1 MNPHESTYHRK
12 HKLKGGALIYVVLL
26 SMLISSLLSAL
37 LLINHYQGILT
48 DKNYF
53 YTLAKDNLDSGLQ
66 LFFASNVSAKSFE
79 TQLFDSKIDSFS
91 LQRETWGLFH
101 LLHTQAQHGSV
112 NIQKSC
118 LVGERIPKSHQ
129 FSLYLT
135 DKRQPLILTGDTHL
149 KGKIFVP
156 SSGIRSGNI
165 GRISY
170 QRPQLFE
177 GISATSSSQSKRLL
191 LPHKQELIRLLS
203 QLSAQSAS
211 GETYLLQE
219 AYLQQAWN
227 KNTYNF
233 ESPHSLILENCEIQ
247 DKVLVYSPGNIK
259 VKANSKLS
267 DCILVAKTIE
277 IEAGFRGSL
286 QAFATENI
294 RVGTEAVL
302 SYPSVLM
309 LAKHAESAQLLL
321 SENSDVQGA
330 VIFESDLFR
339 QSIHREDYVSIRPG
353 AKVYG
358 SLFAQHNLDLQGEVY
373 GQVITDGF
381 LLRTPAASYRNHLL
395 NAVID
400 FGGLSH
406 RYGSPFLFGGKEQ
419 KLIKWL

>member
-1 MNPHESTYHRK
+1 MNTHGRTYQRK
-12 HKLKGGALIYVVLL
+12 HTLKGGALIYVILL

-66 LFFASNVSAKSFE
+66 LFFASNASAKSFE
-79 TQLFDSKIDSFS
+79 TQLFDSEIDSFS

-112 NIQKSC
+112 DIQKSC

-135 DKRQPLILTGDTHL
+135 DKRQPLILTGDTYL
-149 KGKIFVP
+149 KGKLFLP
-156 SSGIRSGNI
+156 ASGIRRGNI

-177 GISATSSSQSKRLL
+177 GISSPSSSQSKPLL
-191 LPHKQELIRLLS
+191 LPHKQELIELLS
-203 QLSAQSAS
+203 RLSSQSAS

-219 AYLQQAWN
+219 AYLQQQWN
-227 KNTYNF
+227 KNTYDY
-233 ESPHSLILENCEIQ
+233 ESPHSLILENSEIR

-259 VKANSKLS
+259 VRANSRLS

-277 IEAGFRGSL
+277 IEAGFQGAL
-286 QAFATENI
+286 QAFATEHI
-294 RVGTEAVL
+294 HIGAQASLR
-302 SYPSVLM
+302 YPSVLM
-309 LAKHAESAQLLL
+309 LAKHAESAQLVLA
-321 SENSDVQGA
+321 ENSEVQGA

-381 LLRTPAASYRNHLL
+381 LLRTSAASYRNHLM
-395 NAVID
+395 NAIID
-400 FGGLSH
+400 FDGLSP
-406 RYGSPFLFGGKEQ
+406 RYGSPLLFGGKEQ